1 MYLTHALFDER
12 VTRSIAIHNIQ
23 YPCYEGTEWAYIMK
37 KNDDDDDGDITRTG
51 RLHKRKFKRGPG
63 IGERVPR
70 IISLRREFHRGN
82 E

>member
-1 MYLTHALFDER
+1 
-12 VTRSIAIHNIQ
+12 
-23 YPCYEGTEWAYIMK
+23 MK
-37 KNDDDDDGDITRTG
+37 KDDDDDDGDITRTG

-82 E
+82 EWEKRGGEGLWDGSRVDVTR